1 MRHSMATT
9 SPDRPRE
16 RRWSHSTQSAPDALT
31 NILERYHTLVVVG
44 LSSKPVRPSYGVAAY
59 MKARGYRII
68 PVNPKETSVFG
79 EKAFASLEDVP
90 DPIEVVVVFRRSEYV
105 PEIVESA
112 IRKGAKVIW
121 MQEGVVHEAAARS
134 ACEAGLEVIQDRC
147 ILKEYAKRFVAEGI

>member
-16 RRWSHSTQSAPDALT
+16 RRWSHSTQSAPDGIT

-44 LSSKPVRPSYGVAAY
+44 LSSKPARPSYGVAAY
-59 MKARGYRII
+59 MKARSYRII

-79 EKAFASLEDVP
+79 EKAYASLEDVP
-90 DPIEVVVVFRRSEYV
+90 GSVEVVVVFRKSEYI
-105 PEIVESA
+105 PGIVESA

-121 MQEGVVHEAAARS
+121 MQEGVIHEAAAGR
-134 ACEAGLEVIQDRC
+134 AREAGLEVIQDRC